1 MKRIVVAVAALS
13 TLAACADASAPPPTA
28 AEAQSACYQNY
39 TVEGTPTVTNAN
51 YRSWRDFPGLVD
63 QQRALNNLRAAMMA
77 EGFSNIGVDAAAGAL
92 TAVQVHSIPSRA
104 PTLRVTARRIGNG
117 TRVDAIF
124 MVLPGQTTDSALVRR
139 NMCKIIDA
147 ANI

>member
-1 MKRIVVAVAALS
+1 MTRIVAAVASLFLVAGCVQ
-13 TLAACADASAPPPTA
+13 TTKPDAPGDM
-28 AEAQSACYQNY
+28 QSACYQNY
-39 TVEGTPTVTNAN
+39 TVEGTPTVTNTN
-51 YRSWRDFPGLVD
+51 YRSWRVFPGLVD
-63 QQRALNNLRAAMMA
+63 QQRALNNLRSAMMA

-92 TAVQVHSIPSRA
+92 TAVQVHSIPGRA

-124 MVLPGQTTDSALVRR
+124 MLLPGQTTDTALVRR